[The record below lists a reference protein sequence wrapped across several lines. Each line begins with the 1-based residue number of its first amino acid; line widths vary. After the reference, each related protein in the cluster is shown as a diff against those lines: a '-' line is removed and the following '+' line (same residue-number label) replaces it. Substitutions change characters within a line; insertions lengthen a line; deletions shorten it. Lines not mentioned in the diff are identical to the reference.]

1 VKPSATQSM
10 VRINRLSFERF
21 PNPATTR
28 PVGMMC
34 ATPQA
39 AVTRRQ
45 DRPTLHQWM
54 PHWEHTAPRL
64 LPSSCG
70 SVSPAQ
76 RRRPFEPGDI
86 PGPRQR
92 QDCPIHT
99 TDSVASVL
107 GDEQLAGRS
116 PSATEINSD
125 SPALCRGPAP
135 RVRPPPACRRRR
147 HPARWVRAHDTRGR
161 ARRGPVGRRRCIRP
175 DHRASCGHR
184 GRPGGAGRR
193 GRRRAGP
200 CPLRSS
206 HQQRREKG
214 AIVALV
220 AGPTGMV
227 IGGLWWPPPRVVP
240 APATGSS
247 AALRVSPE
255 T

>member
-1 VKPSATQSM
+1 
-10 VRINRLSFERF
+10 
-21 PNPATTR
+21 
-28 PVGMMC
+28 
-34 ATPQA
+34 
-39 AVTRRQ
+39 
-45 DRPTLHQWM
+45 M
-54 PHWEHTAPRL
+54 PPWEHTAPRL

-70 SVSPAQ
+70 SVSPPRGEGPSSRGTYQGLGNAKVV
-76 RRRPFEPGDI
+76 RFIPPTALPRSWMTSSSRGRP
-86 PGPRQR
+86 
-92 QDCPIHT
+92 
-99 TDSVASVL
+99 
-107 GDEQLAGRS
+107 
-116 PSATEINSD
+116 PSATEINSGI
-125 SPALCRGPAP
+125 PALCRGPAP

-161 ARRGPVGRRRCIRP
+161 ARRGPVGRRCRRP
-175 DHRASCGHR
+175 DHRASRGHR

-206 HQQRREKG
+206 HRQRREKG
-214 AIVALV
+214 AIVAPV